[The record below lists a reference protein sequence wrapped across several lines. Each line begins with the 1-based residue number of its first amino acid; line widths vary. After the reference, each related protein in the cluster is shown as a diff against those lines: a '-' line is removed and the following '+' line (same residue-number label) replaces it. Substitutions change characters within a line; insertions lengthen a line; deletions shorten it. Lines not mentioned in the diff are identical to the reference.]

1 MMQIS
6 PQGIEAIKRHE
17 GLRLQAYLDSAGV
30 PTIGVGHT
38 AGVKMGDVISV
49 EQADQFLREDLAWVE
64 AAIRNHVK
72 VPLTQNQYDALCS
85 LIFNIGAG
93 GFQESTL
100 LRKLN
105 AGDYAGAADEFPR
118 WNKATVQG
126 ALTVIPGL
134 STRRTAE
141 RAMFL
146 NGAPAPAQPAQP
158 AHETSIGEKI
168 MAFPAVVAA
177 LLPTLIEQLPKLGKL
192 FGSGSEVSERNLA
205 AATTVMEIVQQA
217 TSTPNAQ
224 AAVEAI
230 VANPAVREQA
240 AKAIE
245 EKWFELTESG
255 GGGIEG
261 ARKAALEYSHPEGP
275 RFWFNPAFWIT
286 LILLTMP
293 FMLVVD
299 VLFVHPE
306 NYAGELRTQ
315 IVTGVL
321 LVISIAGGYWLG
333 TSFSSARKTEIIQK

>member
-1 MMQIS
+1 MKIS
-6 PQGIEAIKRHE
+6 PHGIEAIKRHE

-30 PTIGVGHT
+30 ATVGVGHT

-126 ALTVIPGL
+126 SLTVIPGL

-141 RAMFL
+141 RALFL
-146 NGAPAPAQPAQP
+146 NGAQDTPPAPAPKEKTTMPIPA
-158 AHETSIGEKI
+158 II
-168 MAFPAVVAA
+168 AA
-177 LLPTLIEQLPKLGKL
+177 LLPTLIEQIPKLGKL
-192 FGSGSEVSERNLA
+192 FGSGSEVAERNVA
-205 AATTVMEIVQQA
+205 AATTVMEIVQTA
-217 TSTPNAQ
+217 TGAANAQ

-240 AKAIE
+240 TQAVEAQWFQLHQAAEASTEKARE
-245 EKWFELTESG
+245 FSVTYAQTHNVRTVLGNLTFLEVLSLLLVVSTLAG
-255 GGGIEG
+255 GMSVLLWGGIDAQLKG
-261 ARKAALEYSHPEGP
+261 AVV
-275 RFWFNPAFWIT
+275 T
-286 LILLTMP
+286 L
-293 FMLVVD
+293 ML
-299 VLFVHPE
+299 
-306 NYAGELRTQ
+306 
-315 IVTGVL
+315 I
-321 LVISIAGGYWLG
+321 GGYTSVTNFWYGSSLG
-333 TSFSSARKTEIIQK
+333 SKKKDDKEQV